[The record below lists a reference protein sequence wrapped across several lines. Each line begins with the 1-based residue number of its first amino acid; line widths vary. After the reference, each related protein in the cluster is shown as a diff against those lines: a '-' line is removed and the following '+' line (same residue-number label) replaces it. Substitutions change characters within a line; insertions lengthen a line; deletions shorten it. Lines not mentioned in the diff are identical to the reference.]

1 MDKVSGLS
9 SLGNKSDFKAQ
20 FFWSELLKK
29 LGLQENKLFDLS
41 PQYLKEELQTRNL
54 ANYSLRLR
62 TRIEVLLLI
71 LDLYTEET
79 NPQENNIKGNSLLA
93 TELLFQGAQLARE
106 KGNISL
112 AKKINFFLQ
121 KEGLKKEW
129 EKCIKQFAQLL
140 REEISNR
147 AEQKILINQLD
158 QKGFKG
164 LHQYLKTAELPRLNR
179 VSATRFLALQFLLE
193 YILENEAPDGKIITA
208 KHQRN
213 LELDLPEIYNKM
225 LLTVNRERL
234 NLLLPAVE
242 ELSLWSGQ
250 ELGQVAREESS
261 RLANDQR
268 FSTGL
273 IAFILGRLNKL
284 VFMEENPTTF
294 NQPDL
299 SQQEK
304 MAVAILLRDKYPA
317 IYRYYRQLGL
327 PALPLEEEEIGPKF
341 GPCFVAGAVFTKK
354 EEEKYIAILK
364 FWRGN
369 CLKGHWPGRLFI
381 IFYYRSG
388 PFLAGVLAEFPFLKE
403 PVRRFLR
410 IIIQG
415 LLLKFSNNYKTVKE
429 DENVSF

>member
-9 SLGNKSDFKAQ
+9 GLGNKSDFKAQ

-29 LGLQENKLFDLS
+29 LGLQEKKLFDLS
-41 PQYLKEELQTRNL
+41 PRYLREELQKRNL
-54 ANYSLRLR
+54 ANYSPRLR

-79 NPQENNIKGNSLLA
+79 NPQKNNIKGNSLLA

-112 AKKINFFLQ
+112 AKKINFFLHG
-121 KEGLKKEW
+121 EDLKKEW
-129 EKCIKQFAQLL
+129 EKCIRQFAHLL
-140 REEISNR
+140 RKEISNR

-164 LHQYLKTAELPRLNR
+164 LHQYLKTSELPRLNR
-179 VSATRFLALQFLLE
+179 VSATRFLALQYLLE

-234 NLLLPAVE
+234 NLLLPIVE

-284 VFMEENPTTF
+284 LFMEENPTTF
-294 NQPDL
+294 NQHDL

-304 MAVAILLRDKYPA
+304 MAVAILLRDNYPA

-327 PALPLEEEEIGPKF
+327 PALPLEEEIGPQF

-364 FWRGN
+364 FWRDN
-369 CLKGHWPGRLFI
+369 YLKGHWPGRLFI
-381 IFYYRSG
+381 ILYYRSG
-388 PFLAGVLAEFPFLKE
+388 PFLAKVLAEFPFLKE

-410 IIIQG
+410 IITQG
-415 LLLKFSNNYKTVKE
+415 LLFKFSNNYKTVKE